1 MTLNTLGLRGKEP
14 MPAKPGKRM
23 QRPNVPSHRS
33 EALSDKP
40 MPATSS
46 QDEPIR
52 EMLQVQPAYT
62 KAGQDHGKTIDQHIG
77 AHIRLRRMLLG
88 IELERL
94 AEEIGVSH
102 QHMRH
107 YERGVHRVSAATLY
121 ELSRALS
128 VPIGYFFEGLGR
140 PLLGRLTSS
149 GPLSIP
155 SSDLGSNLH
164 RVIAEHFNPME
175 DGRSQFQV
183 LRLIRAY
190 WKIPSAEERRRVLK
204 AAKLMAKYEP

>member
-1 MTLNTLGLRGKEP
+1 
-14 MPAKPGKRM
+14 
-23 QRPNVPSHRS
+23 
-33 EALSDKP
+33 

-46 QDEPIR
+46 KQVRRPGGPGRRR
-52 EMLQVQPAYT
+52 EAQSRVTPAESCETSRVQPEHVRT
-62 KAGQDHGKTIDQHIG
+62 VQDYSKTIDQHIG

-88 IELERL
+88 IELEWL
-94 AEEIGVSH
+94 AEEIGISH

-140 PLLGRLTSS
+140 PTLGGLTSF
-149 GPLSIP
+149 GPVSIP
-155 SSDLGSNLH
+155 SPDVSANLQ

-190 WKIPSAEERRRVLK
+190 WKIPTGEERRRVLK
-204 AAKLMAKYEP
+204 TAKLMARYDS

>member
-1 MTLNTLGLRGKEP
+1 MPTRSGRRTQTPGELGHRGQTLP
-14 MPAKPGKRM
+14 
-23 QRPNVPSHRS
+23 
-33 EALSDKP
+33 
-40 MPATSS
+40 SS
-46 QDEPIR
+46 QEEAVR
-52 EMLQVQPAYT
+52 KMTRAKT
-62 KAGQDHGKTIDQHIG
+62 MQDHSKTIDQHIG

-121 ELSRALS
+121 ELSCALS
-128 VPIGYFFEGLGR
+128 VPIEYFFEGLGR
-140 PLLGRLTSS
+140 PTLGRLASS
-149 GPLSIP
+149 GPVSTQP
-155 SSDLGSNLH
+155 PDVGVNLQ

-175 DGRSQFQV
+175 DGRSQFQI

-190 WKIPSAEERRRVLK
+190 WNLPTGEERRKILK